1 MKKLSY
7 DTKLVIILGIV
18 IGVLFA
24 LISTLYNYV
33 HSYPFDNT
41 VFWFAPVNSIIMVVF
56 GLIISNGI
64 NNENKNNTEK

>member
-18 IGVLFA
+18 VGVLFA
-24 LISTLYNYV
+24 LIPTLYNYS
-33 HSYPFDNT
+33 HGYPFDDT

-56 GLIISNGI
+56 GLIITKGI
-64 NNENKNNTEK
+64 NKR